1 MNVSKL
7 PVSNLADV
15 PTMLRKLAD
24 DVERGEY
31 GPVHAAAIILESECF
46 PVFGFGAGAHSQNV
60 SELFACAHQKLV
72 LQRLQ
77 SSEN

>member
-1 MNVSKL
+1 
-7 PVSNLADV
+7 
-15 PTMLRKLAD
+15 MLRKLAD

-31 GPVHAAAIILESECF
+31 GPVHAAAIVFESECF
-46 PVFGFGAGAHSQNV
+46 PVFGFGAYPQNV